1 MENKYDLEFNKIRR
15 GFQILYEN
23 DWSKLGRINNYDYQ
37 LWILSFDD
45 EISFSFVVSKH
56 SLNKF

>member
-23 DWSKLGRINNYDYQ
+23 DWSKLGRINNNYDYPAVDF
-37 LWILSFDD
+37 IF
-45 EISFSFVVSKH
+45 
-56 SLNKF
+56 